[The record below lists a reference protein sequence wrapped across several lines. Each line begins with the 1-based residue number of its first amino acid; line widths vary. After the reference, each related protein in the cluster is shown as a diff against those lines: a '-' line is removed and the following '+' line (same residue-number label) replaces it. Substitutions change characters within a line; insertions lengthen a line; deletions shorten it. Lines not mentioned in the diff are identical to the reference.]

1 MSMERKELAHKIY
14 AVSHITG
21 TFKLRSG
28 QISDQYF
35 DKYLFEARPDL
46 LADIADKM
54 AKLVPA
60 GSQVVAGLE
69 LGGVPLAAAIS
80 MKTGLPAAF
89 VRKVAKNYGT
99 CKLAEGADIKGQRV
113 CVIEDVVTTGGQI
126 ILSVNDLRKLGAIV
140 DSVLCVI
147 LRGANSREL
156 LAKEGLN
163 LIPLFTMEELEANK

>member
-1 MSMERKELAHKIY
+1 MEKKELARQIY

-46 LADIADKM
+46 LKEITEKM
-54 AKLVPA
+54 AKMIPA
-60 GSQVVAGLE
+60 GTEVLAGLE
-69 LGGVPLAAAIS
+69 LGGVPIS
-80 MKTGLPAAF
+80 TALSLKTGLPGAF
-89 VRKVAKNYGT
+89 VRKTAKNYGT
-99 CKLAEGADIKGQRV
+99 CKLAEGAEIKGKKV

-126 ILSVNDLRKLGAIV
+126 IISVNDLRKLGADV
-140 DSVLCVI
+140 TDVLCVI

-156 LAKEGLN
+156 LAKEGLH
-163 LIPLFTMEELEANK
+163 LIPLLTMEELEANK

>member
-1 MSMERKELAHKIY
+1 MDKKELANKIY

-28 QISDQYF
+28 QVSNQYF

-46 LADIADKM
+46 LAEIGDKM
-54 AKLVPA
+54 AKLIPA
-60 GSQVVAGLE
+60 GTEVVAGLE
-69 LGGVPLAAAIS
+69 LGGVPLASVIS
-80 MKTGLPAAF
+80 LKTGLPAAF

-99 CKLAEGADIKGQRV
+99 CKLAEGAEIKGKKV

-126 ILSVNDLRKLGAIV
+126 FLSVNELRKLGAV
-140 DSVLCVI
+140 VNEVVCVI
-147 LRGANSREL
+147 LRGADSRAL

-163 LIPLFTMEELEANK
+163 LIPLLTMEELEANK

>member
-1 MSMERKELAHKIY
+1 MDKKELAKKIY

-28 QISDQYF
+28 QISNQYF

-46 LADIADKM
+46 LAEIADKM

-60 GSQVVAGLE
+60 GTDVIAGLE
-69 LGGVPLAAAIS
+69 LGGVPVAAAIS
-80 MKTGLPAAF
+80 LKTGLPATY

-99 CKLAEGADIKGQRV
+99 CKLAEGAEVKGKKV
-113 CVIEDVVTTGGQI
+113 CIIEDVVTTGGQI
-126 ILSVNDLRKLGAIV
+126 IMSANDLRKLGAIV
-140 DSVLCVI
+140 TDVVCVI
-147 LRGANSREL
+147 LRGADSRAL

-163 LIPLFTMEELEANK
+163 LIPLLTMEELEANK

>member
-1 MSMERKELAHKIY
+1 MERNELAHKIY

-35 DKYLFEARPDL
+35 DKYLFEARPEL
-46 LADIADKM
+46 LSDIADKM

-60 GSQVVAGLE
+60 GSEVVAGLE

-80 MKTGLPAAF
+80 MKTGIPAAF
-89 VRKVAKNYGT
+89 VRKTAKNYGT
-99 CKLAEGADIKGQRV
+99 CKLAEGADIKGKKV

-126 ILSVNDLRKLGAIV
+126 ILSVNEMRKLGAIV
-140 DSVLCVI
+140 KTVVCVI
-147 LRGANSREL
+147 LRGANSREI
-156 LAKEGLN
+156 LAKEDLD
-163 LIPLFTMEELEANK
+163 LVPLFTMEELEANK

>member
-1 MSMERKELAHKIY
+1 MDKQELAHKIY

-46 LADIADKM
+46 LSEIADKM
-54 AKLVPA
+54 SKLIPA
-60 GSQVVAGLE
+60 GTEVIAGLE
-69 LGGVPLAAAIS
+69 LGGVPVAAAIS
-80 MKTGLPAAF
+80 LKTGLPAAY

-99 CKLAEGADIKGQRV
+99 CKLAEGAEVKGKKV

-126 ILSVNDLRKLGAIV
+126 IQSVNELRKLGAIV
-140 DSVLCVI
+140 TEVVCVI
-147 LRGANSREL
+147 LRGADSRAL

-163 LIPLFTMEELEANK
+163 LIPLLTREELEANK